1 MKLITAQTV
10 RQLIDG
16 AADRQPQKIF
26 LIEPESGYQLCYG
39 DLRQHCKT
47 IAAQFREH
55 GLEPGDRVALL
66 GENGAPLAEHLLA
79 SMYAGFVPVPLN
91 VLAEPLQL
99 ASILEYAGAQAI
111 YASDA
116 QVGRARSAVSE
127 CDQPIGLALL
137 DGGMAGVSAR
147 DETSPEGADHDGG
160 LLIYTSG
167 TTARPRGA
175 LFNQAKLLACA
186 VNTVR
191 SHELNE
197 SDRLLGVLPLYH
209 MNAVDK
215 LLGTLLVEGAVVLPA
230 RFQLGPFWSWVLD
243 YRCTWL
249 SLVPAI
255 IAQLLSRHGPTREK
269 LAHVRYVRSS
279 SAPLS
284 AVHREAFEARFGI
297 PIVEG
302 MGMTEAGSVFLN
314 PPPPGRAKPG
324 AVGTAPGFEVKVTD
338 EHGNELDVGQAGSV
352 WIRGPAVMQEYYRE
366 PEATARVLDAA
377 GWLSTGDIGFLDDEG
392 FLFLTGRSKE
402 IILKGGV
409 SVAPSE
415 IDEVL
420 HAHPSVLEAAA
431 VGVPDTV
438 LGQDIVA
445 YVVTKPDA
453 TCDPYELIEFCRG
466 QLGTFK
472 TPRRVYVVE
481 NLPRG
486 PSGKVQRLKLETPES
501 DRNGEHRSVDELLAA
516 QRPNTQRLAQIW
528 ADILGLDH
536 IDTEADFFEM
546 GGDSLLATE
555 LTMRLE
561 REFAVGLSLENLLVH
576 PTVSAQAKLLQTA
589 VNSANHAFL
598 LAPVAEGCTQTPLFC
613 IHGIA
618 NYRALAVRLGQQQP
632 TYGLSPNIVLD
643 LRGREEP
650 ESLTL
655 GAIAAR
661 YLAAM
666 REAQPHGPYYLA
678 GFSFGGRVALEM
690 AHLLHQMSEEVALL
704 AIIDT
709 YLCCIGWRYK
719 LHWVRY
725 HLGQIVRRGPGHL
738 MDRARHTQ
746 VLQQDHFRART
757 FDAQLRKRAREVYS
771 PHTYP
776 GDIVLFRALDR
787 YGPAFTMDTF
797 YGWKDV
803 AEGRL
808 DVYDV
813 PGDHYS
819 MLREPNVEVLA
830 THLRAYLT
838 P

>member
-1 MKLITAQTV
+1 MV
-10 RQLIDG
+10 
-16 AADRQPQKIF
+16 AAP
-26 LIEPESGYQLCYG
+26 
-39 DLRQHCKT
+39 
-47 IAAQFREH
+47 
-55 GLEPGDRVALL
+55 
-66 GENGAPLAEHLLA
+66 
-79 SMYAGFVPVPLN
+79 
-91 VLAEPLQL
+91 
-99 ASILEYAGAQAI
+99 
-111 YASDA
+111 
-116 QVGRARSAVSE
+116 ARHEV
-127 CDQPIGLALL
+127 
-137 DGGMAGVSAR
+137 
-147 DETSPEGADHDGG
+147 SPEGADREGG

-175 LFNQAKLLACA
+175 LFNQSKLLACA

-191 SHELNE
+191 SHELSE

-215 LLGTLLVEGAVVLPA
+215 LLGTLLVEGAVVLPS

-255 IAQLLSRHGPTREK
+255 IAQLLSRDGPSREE
-269 LAHVRYVRSS
+269 LHHVRYARSS

-324 AVGTAPGFEVKVTD
+324 AVGIAPGFEVKITD
-338 EHGNELDVGQAGSV
+338 EHRNPLDVEQVGSV
-352 WIRGPAVMQEYYRE
+352 WIRGPAVMQGYYRD

-377 GWLSTGDIGFLDDEG
+377 GWLSTGDIGLLDDDG

-431 VGVPDTV
+431 VGVSDSV

-445 YVVTKPDA
+445 YVVAKPGA
-453 TCDPYELIEFCRG
+453 TCDPHELMGFCRG

-472 TPRRVYVVE
+472 TPIRIYKVE
-481 NLPRG
+481 ELPRG
-486 PSGKVQRLKLETPES
+486 PSGKVQRLTLEAYGGDGNRE
-501 DRNGEHRSVDELLAA
+501 RCRVDA
-516 QRPNTQRLAQIW
+516 RPPVPSLDTQRLAQIW
-528 ADILGLDH
+528 ADILGLD
-536 IDTEADFFEM
+536 DLDAEADFFEM
-546 GGDSLLATE
+546 GGNSLLATE
-555 LTMRLE
+555 LTIRLE
-561 REFAVGLSLENLLVH
+561 REFAVGLSLESLLLH
-576 PTVSAQAKLLQTA
+576 PTVSAQARLLQTA
-589 VNSANHAFL
+589 IQASNRALL
-598 LAPVAEGCTQTPLFC
+598 LAPVAAGYTETALFC

-618 NYRALAVRLGQQQP
+618 NYRALAVRLGEQQP

-643 LRGREEP
+643 LRGREAP
-650 ESLTL
+650 TSLPL
-655 GAIAAR
+655 EAIAAR
-661 YLAAM
+661 YLATI
-666 REAQPHGPYYLA
+666 REVQPHGPYYLA
-678 GFSFGGRVALEM
+678 GFSFGGRVALEI
-690 AHLLHQMSEEVALL
+690 AHLLHQMSEEVGLL

-725 HLGQIVRRGPGHL
+725 HLGQIVRRGPRYL
-738 MDRARHTQ
+738 MDLARRTQ
-746 VLQQDHFRART
+746 ALQQDHFRART

-771 PHTYP
+771 PAAYP

-787 YGPAFTMDTF
+787 YGPAFTMDAC

-803 AEGRL
+803 VQGRL

-813 PGDHYS
+813 PGNHHD
-819 MLREPNVEVLA
+819 MLREPNAEVLA
-830 THLRAYLT
+830 AHLRAHLA